1 MSATRNGKIAR
12 LPQTVR
18 EQLNRRLRNGEQG
31 KKLVAWLNA
40 LSGVQAVVAVE
51 FGGTP
56 IREQNLSEWKKRGYR
71 DSVAQQEALEWAER
85 LGQNAAKWGAEG
97 RAPLTD
103 TLALWVA
110 VHYAM
115 ATRQVAQAEGPEG
128 WRLLREMCG
137 DIVQLRRGDHSAQRL
152 DLDRER
158 AAGAAH
164 DADMKWKRKVIIGL
178 ETLAK
183 YVKKHPEAQAAFNE
197 LASQVRHP
205 FDPTESES
213 IRPNQTNPP

>member
-12 LPQTVR
+12 LPRAVR
-18 EQLNRRLRNGEQG
+18 EQLNRRLRDGEEG
-31 KKLVAWLNA
+31 KKLVAWLNG
-40 LSGVQAVVAVE
+40 LPEVKAVVAAE
-51 FGGTP
+51 FGGKP

-71 DSVAQQEALEWAER
+71 DWVAHQEALELAGRLAEDAIDWDTK
-85 LGQNAAKWGAEG
+85 N

-103 TLALWVA
+103 TLALWLA
-110 VHYAM
+110 SRYAI
-115 ATRQVAQAEGPEG
+115 ATRRVVEAKGTES
-128 WRLLREMCG
+128 WRILREMCA
-137 DIVQLRRGDHSAQRL
+137 DVVELRRGDHSAQRL

-158 AAGAAH
+158 AVAAAC

-197 LASQVRHP
+197 LACQVRHP

-213 IRPNQTNPP
+213 IRPNQINPP